1 MKGATFSFSLTSGV
15 FLLTGMTSSME
26 DAEDEESEEDE
37 ESSEESSE
45 DEELK
50 EAGDAF
56 PPPHWQEGGLCS

>member
-26 DAEDEESEEDE
+26 DTEDEEDE

-45 DEELK
+45 NEELE
-50 EAGDAF
+50 EADASF
-56 PPPHWQEGGLCS
+56 PPLHWQEGGLCS